1 MNYNLESASHSS
13 RPCVLSNLTTSSS
26 HSCHQNIIRGKW
38 KEMLLLVTEEDL
50 SEEGYLIWARKGG
63 ISVREEW

>member
-1 MNYNLESASHSS
+1 
-13 RPCVLSNLTTSSS
+13 
-26 HSCHQNIIRGKW
+26 
-38 KEMLLLVTEEDL
+38 MLLLVTEEDL